1 MRDILT
7 IAQLTWVEARRR
19 RVVLA
24 ALLGALLLIAVFAIV
39 AVSVGHAHAH
49 QLALGVQ
56 RQMQLQTLALAGLYA
71 ADFLIVALAIMLP
84 VDTLSGEISAG
95 ILQTLVSK
103 PIRRADV
110 VLGKSLAY
118 WLMILGYSALVVA
131 GILISMRVA
140 TGFVQHHVLPAFALL
155 QMEAL
160 VLLSITIA
168 GGVFFTTITN
178 GIVAFAF
185 YTLAYIGGWIELVG
199 TSFGNSTARHIGIAV
214 SLVSPTDALWRLA
227 LHVLQP
233 PDMSQLALNPFSGG
247 VAPSSAMVWWAAG
260 FVVVV
265 FLVALRGF
273 ERKAL

>member
-1 MRDILT
+1 MRAIFV
-7 IAQLTWVEARRR
+7 IAHLTWVEARRR

-49 QLALGVQ
+49 QLAVGLQ

-71 ADFLIVALAIMLP
+71 ANFLIVALAIMLP
-84 VDTLSGEISAG
+84 VDTLSGEIYAG
-95 ILQTLVSK
+95 ILQTVVAK
-103 PIRRADV
+103 PIRRAAV
-110 VLGKSLAY
+110 VLGKALAY
-118 WLMILGYSALVVA
+118 WLMIVGYSAVLIA
-131 GILISMRVA
+131 GVLTSMRLG
-140 TGFVQHHVLPAFALL
+140 TGFVQHHVLPAFGLL
-155 QMEAL
+155 QLEAL

-168 GGVFFTTITN
+168 GGVFFSTITN
-178 GIVAFAF
+178 GIVAFAL

-233 PDMSQLALNPFSGG
+233 PVMSQLALNPFSGG
-247 VAPSSAMVWWAAG
+247 VTPSPAMVWWAAG
-260 FVVVV
+260 FVLVV
-265 FLVALRGF
+265 FLVALRAF
-273 ERKAL
+273 EKKPL